1 MCNNILNFE
10 ITKSDINDIF
20 ENYNIHDSTERRNFI
35 QNLNN
40 YLEVQAVPGSG
51 KTKILGAK
59 IGLLLKKWKFKNS
72 GICVLTHTNVAKEE
86 ILKSCREIDKNCKMG
101 CFPHFIGTI
110 QEFVDRFLAIPYLK
124 SSIKDFELKSID
136 NDYPFLPFHLK
147 LKHVKKPKEYE
158 LSYLLKNVLN
168 DFYENLF
175 FKEINLNDY
184 GECDLN
190 YNEFDDIEYYIT
202 KKGQKYCNVKNYF
215 SWFLIEYFIKK
226 GFLIYKDMYAFANA
240 LIKENRTVLKYIK
253 NRFKICFVD
262 EAQDTNKI
270 QGNLIK
276 SIFQTKT
283 NILQILG
290 DINQKIY
297 DFDEDKKYNF
307 FEYKIKDIKNID
319 LFSYK
324 KEENESLI
332 SMNTTYRF
340 NSNIGNIVNM
350 FSPNKINVKEY
361 RTINKNNNLKP
372 YLILY
377 DDPQNVLENFVEILV
392 KNNLNTIEKT
402 IAIVGGVNKDKGDI
416 DKTII
421 KNYIK
426 YFEKQGN
433 ENNFRTTNIIEAL
446 NFARKN
452 KNGDFYEKYKII
464 FDTLYKALKGDYGIN
479 KSDFKGIIKEY
490 KINKKIFRTIMNESK
505 YTENFIKRQLF
516 EDENFEK
523 YFEIKKM
530 FKADKKCNNTAND
543 DQAIFG
549 ICNNQYYYKYDFGN
563 NEIKFYQNENCD
575 ELKFKIKVDTI
586 HGVKGESHNATLV
599 LETFNHTLDVAYFL
613 NNESKNGFKE
623 LKKSLYV
630 AVSRPK
636 ELLCIASKKD
646 GYSSEETK
654 ELSDCFEIL

>member
-1 MCNNILNFE
+1 MCNNILDFE
-10 ITKSDINDIF
+10 IAESDIDDIF

-51 KTKILGAK
+51 KTKMLGAK

-110 QEFVDRFLAIPYLK
+110 QEFVDRFLGIPYLRSNNFPITQIIDK
-124 SSIKDFELKSID
+124 HSITANFDDIAKSIAKSF
-136 NDYPFLPFHLK
+136 NRKYF
-147 LKHVKKPKEYE
+147 
-158 LSYLLKNVLN
+158 N
-168 DFYENLF
+168 
-175 FKEINLNDY
+175 
-184 GECDLN
+184 N
-190 YNEFDDIEYYIT
+190 YNENEKNDLYDVISRAFYIEPGKIILCNNKEY
-202 KKGQKYCNVKNYF
+202 KKDSKTFKKLEEFKRENAKSGYF
-215 SWFLIEYFIKK
+215 L
-226 GFLIYKDMYAFANA
+226 YKDMYAFANA
-240 LIKENRTVLKYIK
+240 MIKEDQVVLNYIR

-270 QGNLIK
+270 QGDLIK

-307 FEYKIKDIKNID
+307 FEYKIEDIKNID

-350 FSPNKINVKEY
+350 FSPNKNNVKEY

-392 KNNLNTIEKT
+392 KNNLNTIEKN

-433 ENNFRTTNIIEAL
+433 ENNFKTTNIIEAL

-452 KNGDFYEKYKII
+452 KNGDFREKYKII
-464 FDTLYKALKGDYGIN
+464 FDTLYRALKGDYGIN
-479 KSDFKGIIKEY
+479 KSDFKEIIKKY
-490 KINKKIFRTIMNESK
+490 GINQKIFRIIKNEID
-505 YTENFIKRQLF
+505 YTENFVRQQLF

-523 YFEIKKM
+523 YFEIEKM
-530 FKADKKCNNTAND
+530 FKTDNKCNNITIND
-543 DQAIFG
+543 DQTIFE
-549 ICNNQYYYKYDFGN
+549 ICKNQYYYKYDFSN

-586 HGVKGESHNATLV
+586 HGVKGETHNATLV
-599 LETFNHTLDVAYFL
+599 LETFNHTLDIVYFL
-613 NNESKNGFKE
+613 KNKDKNHFRE
-623 LKKSLYV
+623 LKKENLYV

>member
-72 GICVLTHTNVAKEE
+72 GICVLMHTNVAKEE

-110 QEFVDRFLAIPYLK
+110 QEFVDRFLPIPYLRSNNFPITQIIDK
-124 SSIKDFELKSID
+124 HSITA
-136 NDYPFLPFHLK
+136 N
-147 LKHVKKPKEYE
+147 
-158 LSYLLKNVLN
+158 
-168 DFYENLF
+168 
-175 FKEINLNDY
+175 
-184 GECDLN
+184 
-190 YNEFDDIEYYIT
+190 FDDIAKSIAKSFNGKYFNYYEENEKNDLYDVISRAFYIEPGKIILCNNKEY
-202 KKGQKYCNVKNYF
+202 KKDGKRFRKLEEFKIENAKFGYF
-215 SWFLIEYFIKK
+215 L
-226 GFLIYKDMYAFANA
+226 YKDMYAFANA

-270 QGNLIK
+270 QGVLIK

-307 FEYKIKDIKNID
+307 FEYKIEDIKNID

-350 FSPNKINVKEY
+350 FSPNKNNVKEY

-402 IAIVGGVNKDKGDI
+402 IAIIGGVNKDRGDI

-613 NNESKNGFKE
+613 NNESKNSFKE